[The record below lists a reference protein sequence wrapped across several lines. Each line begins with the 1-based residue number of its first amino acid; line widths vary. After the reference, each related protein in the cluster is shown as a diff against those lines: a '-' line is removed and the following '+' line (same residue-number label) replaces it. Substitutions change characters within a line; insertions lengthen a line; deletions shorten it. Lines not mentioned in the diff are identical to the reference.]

1 MYENLEDLLFLQGI
15 PLMDCG
21 NFSHQVAEY
30 YLLITTSAVNPK
42 ICGYVLNKI
51 GKTLQFCI

>member
-1 MYENLEDLLFLQGI
+1 MYENFEDLLFHQGI

-30 YLLITTSAVNPK
+30 YLLITTSATKLQLYIPK
-42 ICGYVLNKI
+42 FVDMSLTK
-51 GKTLQFCI
+51 